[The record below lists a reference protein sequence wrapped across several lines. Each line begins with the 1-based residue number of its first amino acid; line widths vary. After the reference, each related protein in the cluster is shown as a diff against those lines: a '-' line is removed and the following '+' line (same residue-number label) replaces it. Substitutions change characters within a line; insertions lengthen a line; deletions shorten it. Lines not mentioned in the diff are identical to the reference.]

1 MFFGQLLAKF
11 RSQPA
16 RKNKNKRAAIQ
27 RGASTTKNKP
37 GLTSLKTNEALNT
50 NKKLNKALN
59 DIDSA
64 IQSKGPSNQLLLQ
77 KAEILLK
84 KGKLRQ
90 AKLILNE
97 LSKIKNDSKTSDTA
111 RLLLTR
117 TQQLQQKAASDSS
130 RELIEKLNQTTKNY
144 FNESP
149 LSFAKENTPSDQE
162 LIQLV
167 RKEARR
173 ARSRDFPKLSRDL
186 IDQALLAGLE
196 SPWLLHDKA
205 LSINMMG
212 QQSQALIILK
222 ELNAQHEGEKLRN
235 AIKENIED
243 IEKRAKHY
251 QLRAKFYLVK
261 QSRLSAKKNE
271 LNLQFIP
278 ETNQVSQKA
287 KIKALIFKEARSCLN
302 QHPEACL
309 GLTNTL
315 LDYFPNDLAALLLKG
330 EALDALHHREEAI
343 TIWKEL
349 ARSKNEKMA
358 LKASELIAETLLQ
371 KTKSIS
377 ENKSP
382 KAAILFFIREHLK
395 YQLNPTLNDGV
406 REILKQLESMDTEST
421 DPELQSH
428 QLQLQFNTL
437 LIECFERQRR
447 NQGRLD
453 PSSTAQKPGSI
464 RKTAPKAG

>member
-11 RSQPA
+11 RSQPS
-16 RKNKNKRAAIQ
+16 RKNKKKHAAIQ
-27 RGASTTKNKP
+27 RGESTTKNKP
-37 GLTSLKTNEALNT
+37 EQPSLKTNEALNT
-50 NKKLNKALN
+50 NNKLNKALN

-64 IQSKGPSNQLLLQ
+64 IQSTGPNSQLLVQ

-84 KGKLRQ
+84 KGKIRK
-90 AKLILNE
+90 ARITLNE
-97 LSKIKNDSKTSDTA
+97 LSKIKTDSKTSDTA
-111 RLLLTR
+111 KLLLAR
-117 TQQLQQKAASDSS
+117 MQQLQQKAASDSS
-130 RELIEKLNQTTKNY
+130 RELIEKLHQTTKNY
-144 FNESP
+144 FDES
-149 LSFAKENTPSDQE
+149 SFISANGDTPSDQE

-167 RKEARR
+167 REEAHR

-186 IDQALLAGLE
+186 IDQALQAGLE

-212 QQSQALIILK
+212 EQSKALNILN
-222 ELNAQHEGEKLRN
+222 ELNEQHEGEKLRK

-243 IEKRAKHY
+243 IKKRAKHY
-251 QLRAKFYLVK
+251 QLRSKIYLVK
-261 QSRLSAKKNE
+261 QSRLIARKNE

-278 ETNQVSQKA
+278 EVNQVSQKA
-287 KIKALIFKEARSCLN
+287 KIKALVFKEARSCLSE
-302 QHPEACL
+302 HPEACL

-330 EALDALHHREEAI
+330 EALDALHYREEAI
-343 TIWKEL
+343 TIWEEL
-349 ARSKNEKMA
+349 ARSKNERIA
-358 LKASELIAETLLQ
+358 LKASELTAETLLQ

-382 KAAILFFIREHLK
+382 KAAILFFIREHL
-395 YQLNPTLNDGV
+395 QHHLNPTLNDGV
-406 REILKQLESMDTEST
+406 RDILKQLESTDTEST
-421 DPELQSH
+421 YPELQSH

-447 NQGRLD
+447 NQGRFD
-453 PSSTAQKPGSI
+453 PSATVQKPGAIS
-464 RKTAPKAG
+464 KTAPKAG

>member
-1 MFFGQLLAKF
+1 MFFGQLF
-11 RSQPA
+11 TRQ
-16 RKNKNKRAAIQ
+16 RKQKSEQSRRQTI
-27 RGASTTKNKP
+27 P
-37 GLTSLKTNEALNT
+37 EKTNLPTDNQNKDQLFLKINDHLNS
-50 NKKLNKALN
+50 NEKLNKALN

-90 AKLILNE
+90 ARLILNE

-111 RLLLTR
+111 RLLLTK
-117 TQQLQQKAASDSS
+117 TQQLQQKEASDPS
-130 RELIEKLNQTTKNY
+130 RELIEKLHQTTKNY
-144 FNESP
+144 FNESSLGSTKGNP
-149 LSFAKENTPSDQE
+149 PSDQE

-186 IDQALLAGLE
+186 CDQALQAGLE

-212 QQSQALIILK
+212 QQSQALIILN

-243 IEKRAKHY
+243 IKKRAKHY

-261 QSRLSAKKNE
+261 QSRLSAQKNE

-287 KIKALIFKEARSCLN
+287 KIKALVFKEARSCLN

-453 PSSTAQKPGSI
+453 PGSTAQKPGSI